1 MHIEKNVCDNIVN
14 TFLNIDGKSKDS
26 LNARLDI
33 KNLGIREDLHPIDVD
48 DRFYM
53 PPAQYSMSQD
63 EKKLFCQVL
72 KVTGWCCVKYSQQCP
87 CFRNEIDWTKEPRQP
102 RFVATITTTCYTK
115 DITNTSNCNTNSCE
129 QFLQENI
136 LIYYSSK

>member
-1 MHIEKNVCDNIVN
+1 
-14 TFLNIDGKSKDS
+14 LNIDGKSKDS

-63 EKKLFCQVL
+63 EKLFCQVL
-72 KVTGWCCVKYSQQCP
+72 KDVSVRIYCIGLVGLHHLFYKGAAGPLGLPPPLYAASPVAATPGSASL
-87 CFRNEIDWTKEPRQP
+87 EP
-102 RFVATITTTCYTK
+102 AH
-115 DITNTSNCNTNSCE
+115 
-129 QFLQENI
+129 
-136 LIYYSSK
+136 